1 MKYTVTSSPRVTWLA
16 AMWLVVGALPAA
28 ALEPPD
34 PAAALHQRHAELQ
47 QQLAHNEYQRPLY
60 LDSTDADGST
70 RGEVYVLVPHP
81 YKRVVKALAS
91 ADHWC
96 DIMILHVNTKYCRPK
111 VGETGSSVL
120 KVAMGRKFEQDLDDA
135 YQVDF
140 SYQLRRSDSTLL
152 QVELDAASGPMGTRD
167 YQIQLEAVP
176 IDAGQTFIHLS
187 YAYSYGVT
195 ARLAMQAYLA
205 TLGSSK
211 VGFTVVRRD
220 DAGEPEYI
228 EGVRGAVERNTMR
241 YSLAIEAYLG
251 AWSTAPEQRTEKRLR
266 DWFAATERHPLQLH
280 EMELDE
286 YLTMKHNEIRR
297 QKQPIAE

>member
-1 MKYTVTSSPRVTWLA
+1 MTYTVTSRARVTWLA
-16 AMWLVVGALPAA
+16 TLLFAIMALPSTAKAPADPAEALHLRYA
-28 ALEPPD
+28 ALK
-34 PAAALHQRHAELQ
+34 
-47 QQLAHNEYQRPLY
+47 QQLTHNEYQRPLY

-70 RGEVYVLVPHP
+70 RGEVFVVVQHP
-81 YKRVVKALAS
+81 FKRVVDALAS

-96 DIMILHVNTKYCRPK
+96 DILILHVNTKYCRPE
-111 VGETGSSVL
+111 VDASGASVL
-120 KVAMGRKFEQDLDDA
+120 QVAMGRKFEQELDDA

-140 SYQLRRSDSTLL
+140 GYRLLRSDGKLL

-167 YQIQLEAVP
+167 YRIRLEAVP
-176 IDAGQTFIHLS
+176 LGERTFIHLS

-195 ARLAMQAYLA
+195 ARLAMQTYLA
-205 TLGSSK
+205 TMGSSK
-211 VGFTVVRRD
+211 VGFTVVSRN

-228 EGVRGAVERNTMR
+228 EGVRGAVERNTLR

-251 AWSTAPEQRTEKRLR
+251 TWSTAPEQRTEKRLR

-286 YLTMKHNEIRR
+286 YLAMKRSEIRR
-297 QKQPIAE
+297 QEEPIAK